1 MRPESSSGQRP
12 FASTM
17 VLAGILF
24 LFIMGKL
31 VELQLI
37 RGDYYREL
45 SSRNHIRSVITQAPR
60 GLITDRNGVVLADNE
75 PSFTVSLVDAEFD
88 PAHASLLREF
98 LDMDGDVFSERLNVA
113 AQNPFRA
120 TVLSTGL
127 NVMEAGRIADNLY
140 RLGGVSV
147 EVLPRRRYPHGPDF
161 CHLVGYVGLA
171 DSTRVFE
178 GEISGRTGMERV
190 FNDRLTGRHGV
201 VREVVDAHGRVVE
214 RFEGGEVN
222 PIPGERLILTIDSEL
237 QLYADS
243 VISGTGHP
251 GAVVVLNYETGE
263 ILSLAS
269 VPGYD
274 TNLFIGGISPDD
286 WNGML
291 EHPDKPLLNRSW
303 AMVYPPG
310 STFKTVTACWLL
322 ESGRV
327 DRDYMPD
334 PCYGT
339 FHFAGSDFR
348 CWTTHGRLSMVQ
360 ALAQS
365 CDTYFYRTS
374 MEATF
379 EEMAHYADCFGMG
392 NRVTDILPG
401 EAEGVIPTREYL
413 NEVFGQGGWGI
424 GNLMIASIGQ
434 GEVLATPLQVAVTS
448 GLIASGFSMP
458 PLSVIVGEDPGE
470 VPWRNCV
477 SQENLEIVREGMLQ
491 AVAGSRG
498 TLRNSMGG
506 LPVTV
511 WAKSGTA
518 ENSSGEDHAW
528 VTGFIEEPLPLAF
541 AVVIENGGGGSDV
554 AGPVASAMIRKIA
567 GVRN

>member
-1 MRPESSSGQRP
+1 MRPESSSIQRP

-17 VLAGILF
+17 ALAGILF
-24 LFIMGKL
+24 LLIAGKL
-31 VELQLI
+31 VELQLV

-75 PSFTVSLVDAEFD
+75 PSFTVSLVNAEFD
-88 PAHASLLREF
+88 PAEASLLRDF
-98 LDMDGDVFSERLNVA
+98 LEMDEEILSERLEAA

-120 TVLSTGL
+120 TVLATGL

-147 EVLPRRRYPHGPDF
+147 EVLPRRRYPHGREF

-178 GEISGRTGMERV
+178 GEISGRTGLERV

-214 RFEGGEVN
+214 RFKGGEVD
-222 PIPGERLILTIDSEL
+222 PVPGERLTLTIDSEL

-243 VISGTGHP
+243 LISQTGHP
-251 GAVVVLNYETGE
+251 GAAVVLNYETGE

-286 WNGML
+286 WNEML
-291 EHPDKPLLNRSW
+291 HHPDKPLLNRSW

-310 STFKTVTACWLL
+310 STYKTVTACWLL

-379 EEMAHYADCFGMG
+379 EEMAHYAGCFGMG

-401 EAEGVIPTREYL
+401 EAGGVIPTREYL
-413 NEVFGQGGWGI
+413 NEVFGRGGWGI

-448 GLIASGFSMP
+448 GLIASGFDMP
-458 PLSVIVGEDPGE
+458 PLSVVQGEDPGE
-470 VPWRNCV
+470 APWQNCV
-477 SQENLEIVREGMLQ
+477 SHENLEIVIEGMLE
-491 AVAGSRG
+491 AVVGSRG

-518 ENSSGEDHAW
+518 ENSSGENHAW

-554 AGPVASAMIRKIA
+554 AGPVASSIIRMIA
-567 GVRN
+567 GVQN

>member
-1 MRPESSSGQRP
+1 MRAESSPGHRP

-17 VLAGILF
+17 ALTAVLF
-24 LFIMGKL
+24 LIIAGKL

-45 SSRNHIRSVITQAPR
+45 SSRNHIRSVVTQAPR
-60 GLITDRNGVVLADNE
+60 GLITDRNGIVLADNE
-75 PSFTVSLVDAEFD
+75 PSFTVSLVGAEFD
-88 PAHASLLREF
+88 EGNTTLLREF
-98 LDMDGDVFSERLNVA
+98 LGMDEEVLAERMETA
-113 AQNPFRA
+113 SSNPFRA
-120 TVLSTGL
+120 TVLATGL

-147 EVLPRRRYPHGPDF
+147 EVLPRRRYPHGPEF

-178 GEISGRTGMERV
+178 GEIAGRTGLERV
-190 FNDRLTGRHGV
+190 FNDELSGRHGV

-222 PIPGERLILTIDSEL
+222 PVPGEMLTLTIDARL
-237 QLYADS
+237 QLFADS
-243 VISGTGHP
+243 MISLTGQP
-251 GAVVVLNYETGE
+251 GAAVVLNYQTGE

-274 TNLFIGGISPDD
+274 TNLFIGGISPDN
-286 WNGML
+286 WNGIL
-291 EHPDKPLLNRSW
+291 SHPGKPLLNRSW

-322 ESGRV
+322 ESGIV
-327 DRDYMPD
+327 DRNYMPD

-374 MEATF
+374 MEGTF
-379 EEMAHYADCFGMG
+379 EEMAYYAGCFGMG
-392 NRVTDILPG
+392 NRVTEILPG
-401 EAEGVIPTREYL
+401 EAGGVVPTREYL
-413 NEVFGQGGWGI
+413 NSLFGQGGWGI

-448 GLIASGFSMP
+448 GLIASNFQMP
-458 PLSVIVGEDPGE
+458 PLSVISGEEQGDP
-470 VPWRNCV
+470 PWRNCV
-477 SQENLEIVREGMLQ
+477 SPENLEIVREGMLQ
-491 AVAGSRG
+491 AVEGSRG
-498 TLRNSMGG
+498 TLRNSMGS
-506 LPVTV
+506 LPVRV

-528 VTGFIEEPLPLAF
+528 VTGYIQDPLPLAF
-541 AVVIENGGGGSDV
+541 AVVIENGGGGSDI
-554 AGPVASAMIRKIA
+554 AGPVASAIIRMMA
-567 GVRN
+567 GGQN